1 MAALAMLTAACSS
14 EDDTLVTTPEE
25 SGKGEVKMITE
36 TIRATNGDGATRAN
50 IDAEAAFSWS
60 TGDQIAV
67 HVSDGKYYT
76 TDVLLSGGSSEAV
89 FTVEYPAG
97 SSRDAFAFYP
107 ASIVAESAT
116 NYGQSDATLDVT
128 LPSSYT
134 LDKVSGNTTPCPMIA
149 TNTAGSGW
157 EFKQLCGLLRLTV
170 GQIPTAAKRL
180 EIDFNGKKVC
190 GNFSITSPDPGT
202 SVIATSE
209 DANNDKI
216 VITKDRTDVALGS
229 TELVLNIPLPVGAY
243 TSIDVVAYDALSG
256 GTPLLAGIVPFSK
269 TAARAK
275 GRKATALMAGF
286 ISLSAT
292 KKVIFAPGNL
302 QYLGNADGTGTW
314 RFADHQYDFMG
325 DGPSSGTAF
334 QGNVTVSGY
343 TKYNTT
349 ANKDVA
355 RDLFGWG
362 TSGFNGKNPY
372 MTSTN
377 SNDYFNGALS
387 GDNSNYNWGVYH
399 SASGHSTEKITN
411 GGNYSWYLPTQ
422 EEWYYVMN
430 NRKKRVYT
438 REDTPTYT
446 QEKKLFAFATVV
458 GVKGLMLFPDNWD
471 GSLDRTI
478 VYENPSGGTFNN
490 VTCDAAKWATFE
502 QVGCVFLP
510 VAQVR
515 KGESISATYTNEG
528 HYWSSSISGDRGCCL
543 EILSSANFAASTTNN
558 SVRYLGQSV
567 RLIRDIE

>member
-1 MAALAMLTAACSS
+1 
-14 EDDTLVTTPEE
+14 
-25 SGKGEVKMITE
+25 MITE
-36 TIRATNGDGATRAN
+36 TIRATNGDGATRAA
-50 IDAEAAFSWS
+50 IDADATFSWS
-60 TGDQIAV
+60 KGDQIAV
-67 HVSDGKYYT
+67 HVNDGSYYN
-76 TDVLLSGGSSEAV
+76 TDALASGGSDEAT
-89 FTVEYPAG
+89 FTVDYPAS
-97 SSRDAFAFYP
+97 SSRDAYAVYP
-107 ASIVAESAT
+107 ASIVDEEAT
-116 NYGQSDATLDVT
+116 NYGQNDGTLDVT
-128 LPSSYT
+128 LPSEYT
-134 LDKVSGNTTPCPMIA
+134 LDQLSGTTTPCPMIA
-149 TNTAGSGW
+149 DNDPDVTAVNGW

-170 GQIPTAAKRL
+170 SNIPETAKRL
-180 EIDFNGKKVC
+180 EISFNGKKVC
-190 GNFSITSPDPGT
+190 GSFSIAAPVIPGT
-202 SVIATSE
+202 SVIETS
-209 DANNDKI
+209 DVASNDKI
-216 VITKDRTDVALGS
+216 VITKDRTTDVALGS

-275 GRKATALMAGF
+275 GRKATAFMAGF

-343 TKYNTT
+343 ANYNMT
-349 ANKDVA
+349 AGKDVA

-362 TSGFNGKNPY
+362 TSGFNGKNPW
-372 MTSTN
+372 MTSQN
-377 SNDYFNGALS
+377 SNDYFNGSLS
-387 GDNSNYNWGVYH
+387 GDNSNYDWGVYH
-399 SASGHSTEKITN
+399 SASGNSTEKITN

-422 EEWYYVMN
+422 QEWYYVMN
-430 NRKKRVYT
+430 NRKKYVYT

-446 QEKKLFAFATVV
+446 QNKKLFAFATVV

-478 VYENPSGGTFNN
+478 VYENPSGGTFEN

-515 KGESISATYTNEG
+515 KGESISDSYTNEG
-528 HYWSSSISGDRGCCL
+528 HYWSSPISGGRGCCL
-543 EILSSANFAASTTNN
+543 NILSSANFAASTTNN